1 MSPHPSDRTWLHIGC
16 YMCGSST
23 YMSACGMWT
32 CTHVEGLQVVVFS
45 WVKSTNRK
53 SKPNYLR
60 IMILKKQL
68 ICRRSNVP
76 LLALICAYACFWSFL
91 TSYRIKIC
99 LLLRYSK
106 LVLFMKLAENIRNI
120 LFHDHLVF
128 FMAKSR

>member
-1 MSPHPSDRTWLHIGC
+1 M
-16 YMCGSST
+16 
-23 YMSACGMWT
+23 
-32 CTHVEGLQVVVFS
+32 VVFS

-91 TSYRIKIC
+91 TSYRIKTC
-99 LLLRYSK
+99 LLGTLNWCCLCNLQNIYAIFCSTTTLYFYGKKVGRYLNIYRPDICNCITLLKS
-106 LVLFMKLAENIRNI
+106 LAII
-120 LFHDHLVF
+120 DWVVF
-128 FMAKSR
+128 FSRSSFR